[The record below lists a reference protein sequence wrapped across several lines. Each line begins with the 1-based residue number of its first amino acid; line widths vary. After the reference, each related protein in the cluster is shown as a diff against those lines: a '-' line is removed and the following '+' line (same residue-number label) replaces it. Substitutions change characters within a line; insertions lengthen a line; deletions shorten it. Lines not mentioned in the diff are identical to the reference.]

1 MEREIYRYRFIRP
14 RGRQTGSNNGSRKR
28 FTCLSSNEDNRQFR
42 PISFLIVFIHF
53 SRNAIIFTLEKKR
66 IAQTQTFSNYLQ
78 FDFRICLEKDD
89 SMINRSIIIYILLRE
104 DRTKI
109 RRNNLRVKITLRN
122 LEKLFIQLDRWT
134 LINSSSCAKAILF
147 E

>member
-89 SMINRSIIIYILLRE
+89 SMINRSIIIYIYTVTRGSNE
-104 DRTKI
+104 NKTKQLEGE
-109 RRNNLRVKITLRN
+109 NHSQESGKIIYPVRS
-122 LEKLFIQLDRWT
+122 LDVD
-134 LINSSSCAKAILF
+134 K
-147 E
+147 